1 MESKS
6 REQEQFENWFKFHAD
21 PEELHMLD
29 TNSAGTNY
37 LHPHTDI
44 AWIAW
49 QASRSALVVE
59 LPEPFV
65 VEMGAYGDAKVVSV
79 AEAIESIRAAG
90 ITVKG
95 EGDEANANDS

>member
-6 REQEQFENWFKFHAD
+6 REQEQFESWFKFHAGSD
-21 PEELHMLD
+21 ELHMLD
-29 TNSAGTNY
+29 ANSAGTNY

-49 QASRSALVVE
+49 QASRAALVVE
-59 LPEPFV
+59 LPEMVDFELLDEKQV
-65 VEMGAYGDAKVVSV
+65 KAA
-79 AEAIESIRAAG
+79 IRAAG

-95 EGDEANANDS
+95 EGDEKANL

>member
-6 REQEQFENWFKFHAD
+6 REQEQFESWFKFHAD
-21 PEELHMLD
+21 PEHLHMLD

-49 QASRSALVVE
+49 QASRSALVVV
-59 LPEPFV
+59 LPKDVTNVTNKPYEEGRDDV
-65 VEMGAYGDAKVVSV
+65 ID
-79 AEAIESIRAAG
+79 AIENAG

>member
-6 REQEQFENWFKFHAD
+6 REQEQFESWFKFHAGSD
-21 PEELHMLD
+21 ELHMLD
-29 TNSAGTNY
+29 ANSAGTNY

-59 LPEPFV
+59 LPV
-65 VEMGAYGDAKVVSV
+65 IAGDSKSAGDIRYGIKQC
-79 AEAIESIRAAG
+79 AITIRAAG

-95 EGDEANANDS
+95 EGDEI

>member
-6 REQEQFENWFKFHAD
+6 REQEQFESWFKFHAGPD
-21 PEELHMLD
+21 ELHMLD
-29 TNSAGTNY
+29 ANSAGTNY

-49 QASRSALVVE
+49 QASRAALVVE
-59 LPEPFV
+59 LPES
-65 VEMGAYGDAKVVSV
+65 DAFDSTWQFK
-79 AEAIESIRAAG
+79 EASEEALRSAG

-95 EGDEANANDS
+95 EWDDTQS